1 MFRSKIMISLCI
13 LLGTGL
19 GCFLA
24 HEYWTNHLQ
33 EWQEKPVIDT
43 RHQSICFWVIYAS
56 ALLATLVASWKER
69 TSLWLSLIG
78 ITVGW
83 FIFSLLAGPAYSFSP
98 TATQQGL
105 LPAEVIREQLNR
117 QTFGM
122 LLGAF
127 LFLYWPEIGRFL
139 NSLNGKDSAALT
151 APRSPSES
159 HGSS

>member
-1 MFRSKIMISLCI
+1 MFRSKTMISLYI
-13 LLGTGL
+13 LLGTSL
-19 GCFLA
+19 GWFLA
-24 HEYWTNHLQ
+24 HEYLTNQLL
-33 EWQEKPVIDT
+33 EWQEKPVIDN
-43 RHQSICFWVIYAS
+43 HDQAFCFWLIYGS

-69 TSLWLSLIG
+69 TSLWLSLTG

-83 FIFSLLAGPAYSFSP
+83 FIFSLLAGPASSFSP

-127 LFLYWPEIGRFL
+127 LCLYWPEIGRFL
-139 NSLNGKDSAALT
+139 NSLNGKHSAALT